1 MDLTIKYEPKS
12 LSAIVLPNDLRKKIS
27 TLSNSELPFPYLLA
41 GQSGVG
47 KTITAKILR
56 EESYFLNCL
65 TGCSDQ
71 DLKQLE
77 LSISSVSLS
86 GKRRLVILDDVDHM
100 TPKNQLHLKS
110 ILDRFTVN
118 NDFVMTATEPF
129 RLRKEIRSRVQFIDF
144 EFTKSNEFREA
155 IFNWLMSVGEQEGLT
170 DLDPIDVTRIIARSY
185 PDFRKMLRSF
195 QQQFLLT

>member
-12 LSAIVLPNDLRKKIS
+12 LSEIMLPNDLREKIS
-27 TLSNSELPFPYLLA
+27 TLSNSDLPFPYLFA
-41 GQSGVG
+41 GQTGVG

-118 NDFVMTATEPF
+118 NDFVMTAAEPF
-129 RLRKEIRSRVQFIDF
+129 RLRKEIRSRVQSVDF
-144 EFTKSNEFREA
+144 EFTKSNEFREN
-155 IFNWLMSVGEQEGLT
+155 IFNWLMSIGEKEGLT
-170 DLDPIDVTRIIARSY
+170 DLDPIDVTRVIARSY

-195 QQQFLLT
+195 QEQFLLI